1 MKLPFLAMLVIGCC
15 AAFAAADNVI
25 QIRLSIKV
33 ITNPDTGA
41 DPAGLAG
48 VDLAST
54 VEGMNAL
61 MEQFG
66 RGYQFVVVDPI
77 VRVGGA
83 GQFARPNPSF
93 YSNQG
98 LLSGSITRADL
109 HADALANPAMYAWN
123 PSAINVYIN
132 DVSNRMLCDPPNDV
146 IVIGDGAAHDSGI
159 LLHDIGHF
167 FGLCNTQGCG
177 CECCVNPGPCPSNA
191 PGDDGISDTLTD
203 SACWGRADIGSFNFG
218 LPTSDWSAAQ
228 AMAVSEAMSNVM
240 GFNGGEDGENCRR
253 GTNSSQTFLSEGQLD
268 LWCDIASTNRASA
281 CNGRILFVRLSANGL
296 GRNGRSFNPYGL
308 VAEGVGAAHPG
319 DILIIGGGSYPEHIR
334 INRPVTLRAP
344 RNQTARIGQ

>member
-1 MKLPFLAMLVIGCC
+1 MKRSLLAMLVLGFC
-15 AAFAAADNVI
+15 AALSTADHVI

-48 VDLAST
+48 VDLVAT
-54 VEGMNAL
+54 VEGMNTL
-61 MEQFG
+61 MEPFG
-66 RGYQFVVVDPI
+66 RGYEFVVVDPI

-83 GQFARPNPSF
+83 PQFARPSPSF

-98 LLSGSITRADL
+98 LVTSDITRADL
-109 HADALANPAMYAWN
+109 HADAIANPALYAWN
-123 PSAINVYIN
+123 PSAINIYIN
-132 DVSNRMLCDPPNDV
+132 DVSNRMLCDPPNSV
-146 IVIGDGAAHDSGI
+146 IVLGDAVAHDSGI

-191 PGDDGISDTLTD
+191 PGNDGISDTLTD
-203 SACWGRADIGSFNFG
+203 SACWSRADIGSYNFG
-218 LPTSDWSAAQ
+218 LPTSDWTPAQ
-228 AMAVSEAMSNVM
+228 SRAVSEAMSNIM
-240 GFNGGEDGENCRR
+240 GFNGGEDGANCRR

-268 LWCDIASTNRASA
+268 VWCDIASTNRASV
-281 CNGRILFVRLSANGL
+281 CDGRVLFVRLGATTI

-319 DILIIGGGSYPEHIR
+319 DIVLINGAAYPERIT
-334 INRPVTLRAP
+334 INRHVTLRTP
-344 RNQTARIGQ
+344 RGQTARIGQ